1 MLKRPGTL
9 PRTLRGVG
17 GIRLINMPGVKYPD
31 SVLQGRKGTDR
42 SSGKAHAEAPE
53 WGISTRDAAALL
65 GVSSRS
71 VRVMLNRQKAAYRL
85 VARKGKCPCLY
96 WDRRVVDLM
105 LAKRMPLVTHIPEKL
120 CSAREAC
127 LLLLVSR
134 SSLSRYV
141 RRKLL
146 HEYRLRHVTKTGI
159 RLLAY
164 YMRAE
169 VRLLAA
175 RRKAARIRAENELKE
190 RLTHESGEQQAH
202 AKS

>member
-1 MLKRPGTL
+1 MLMRPGSL

-42 SSGKAHAEAPE
+42 SSGKPHAEAPD

-71 VRVMLNRQKAAYRL
+71 VRVMLSRQKADYRL

-96 WDRRVVDLM
+96 WDRRVVDRM
-105 LAKRMPLVTHIPEKL
+105 LAKRMPLVTHVPDKL

-127 LLLLVSR
+127 LLLLISR
-134 SSLSRYV
+134 STLSRYV

-146 HEYRLRHVTKTGI
+146 HEYRLRHVTDTGI

-175 RRKAARIRAENELKE
+175 KRNAARIRAENRLKE
-190 RLTHESGEQQAH
+190 RLIHESGGAVRT
-202 AKS
+202 S